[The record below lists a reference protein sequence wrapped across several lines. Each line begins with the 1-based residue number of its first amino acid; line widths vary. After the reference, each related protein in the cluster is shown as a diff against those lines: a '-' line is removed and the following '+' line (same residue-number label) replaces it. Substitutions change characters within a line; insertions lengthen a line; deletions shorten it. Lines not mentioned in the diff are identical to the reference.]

1 MIEVKDNKNFYEV
14 NKVKRMLVL
23 LLFMMLIPFAEKAYG
38 NSTVI
43 QVNEEATVFDNRS
56 GSLVQVGTL
65 SAGQTFEVIKDY
77 GANWWQIRWGGYYG
91 YVEKRYTKVVS
102 AKSYKNTV
110 PAVTKIKDYIVP
122 TNKAPIYD
130 NTGNKLVQFATLS
143 EGVRFPIY
151 SKMGDWYGIAVNGR
165 LGYVHSNLVVEE
177 KGQNT
182 TNTNTANTNTT
193 IPKPVEKPTTA
204 PPIKQNGYIE
214 ALENVILYDFRREKE
229 MAIATLMKGQ
239 QLEVVE
245 SMDPTYVQVRWGKSF
260 IYAEKSK
267 VKFLNT
273 PSYKNVGKDNT
284 MKNEYFIPIS
294 ANSEIFDKTTK
305 TLQPFAK
312 LDTNRRYPILRKEG
326 DWYVTVFGGR
336 EGYIHSSKVAIDR
349 GVPVMMYHHLLKE
362 QELGRFK
369 NVSTTMTDVQFAK
382 EMQFLKSKNYET
394 VSVDELLR
402 FMRNEITLPAYSIV
416 LTFDDGLLSTREY
429 AYPVLKN
436 NGFKAT
442 QFLIT
447 HRNENSK
454 DGQIFNYHDLQ
465 AISRQ
470 DMTNMQDVFAYGSH
484 TYNLHDLVGN
494 KGKMLLIPYHEVVQ
508 DLQRSTT
515 IIPKAKAFAYPFGQ
529 YNADIINAVKEAG
542 FTMAFS
548 TKIGYNNPYDD
559 VYQIKR
565 LSSNQQTTFMQF
577 QKMVLP
583 YANIQNPIN
592 SN

>member
-1 MIEVKDNKNFYEV
+1 
-14 NKVKRMLVL
+14 
-23 LLFMMLIPFAEKAYG
+23 MMLIPPFAEKAYAKD
-38 NSTVI
+38 TVI

-65 SAGQTFEVIKDY
+65 SAGQTFEVTKDY

-91 YVEKRYTKVVS
+91 YVEKRYTTVVP
-102 AKSYKNTV
+102 ATTYKNTV
-110 PAVTKIKDYIVP
+110 PTVAKITDYIVA
-122 TNKAPIYD
+122 TQVAPIYD
-130 NTGNKLVQFATLS
+130 NTGNKLVQFASLS

-151 SKMGDWYGIAVNGR
+151 SGMGNWYGIAVNGR
-165 LGYVHSNLVVEE
+165 LGFVHSNFVVKE
-177 KGQNT
+177 KGQNS
-182 TNTNTANTNTT
+182 TNTNTST
-193 IPKPVEKPTTA
+193 PSEKPTTT
-204 PPIKQNGYIE
+204 PPSKQNGYIE
-214 ALENVILYDFRREKE
+214 ALENVILYDFRRDKE

-239 QLEVVE
+239 QLEVVD
-245 SMDPTYVQVRWGKSF
+245 SMDPTYVQVRWGKAYV
-260 IYAEKSK
+260 YAEKSK

-273 PSYKNVGKDNT
+273 PSYKNVGKDNA
-284 MKNEYFIPIS
+284 MKNEYFIPVS
-294 ANSEIFDKTTK
+294 ANSEIYDKSSK
-305 TLQPFAK
+305 MLQPFAK

-326 DWYVTVFGGR
+326 TWYVTVLGGR
-336 EGYIHSSKVAIDR
+336 EGYIHSTKVAIDR
-349 GVPVMMYHHLLKE
+349 GVPVMMYHHFLKE
-362 QELGRFK
+362 HELGRFK
-369 NVSTTMTDVQFAK
+369 NVSTTMTDVQFTN
-382 EMQFLKSKNYET
+382 EMQYLKSKNYET
-394 VSVDELLR
+394 ITVDELSR

-447 HRNENSK
+447 YRNENSK
-454 DGQIFNYHDLQ
+454 DGQIFNYNDLQ
-465 AISRQ
+465 AISHQ

-508 DLQRSTT
+508 DLQRSITNIQNT
-515 IIPKAKAFAYPFGQ
+515 KAFAYPFGQ
-529 YNADIINAVKEAG
+529 YNANIINAVKETG

-548 TKIGYNNPYDD
+548 TKFGYNNPYDD

-565 LSSNQQTTFMQF
+565 LSSNQQTTFEQF

-583 YANIQNPIN
+583 YAQ
-592 SN
+592 